1 MNRDQLYAMNIHY
14 RYYDLEYFFRACQK
28 MNLKHAELWLCPQH
42 FYINSMWSESPEKLK
57 GLMKRSGVQISCICP
72 EQNNPKPNN
81 IAARS
86 ELLIENTRKY
96 FQNVIILASELGC
109 DRILVTP
116 GWNYHDEEVDE
127 ARKRSIRMLQSLC
140 DIADPY
146 GISLAM
152 ESIWDHSSDIANTK
166 EKVKL
171 IKDGVDRENFKLT
184 VDLGALGAVSE
195 SIEEWFALF
204 GEDIIH
210 CHFTDGKPAGCPTGH
225 MPWGLGERNMLE
237 VLKAF
242 EANEYRGGF
251 SMEYVDARSFRNPEK
266 WDRQT
271 VEQFESCL
279 ERM

>member
-1 MNRDQLYAMNIHY
+1 
-14 RYYDLEYFFRACQK
+14 
-28 MNLKHAELWLCPQH
+28 
-42 FYINSMWSESPEKLK
+42 
-57 GLMKRSGVQISCICP
+57 
-72 EQNNPKPNN
+72 
-81 IAARS
+81 
-86 ELLIENTRKY
+86 
-96 FQNVIILASELGC
+96 
-109 DRILVTP
+109 
-116 GWNYHDEEVDE
+116 
-127 ARKRSIRMLQSLC
+127 
-140 DIADPY
+140 
-146 GISLAM
+146 M

-271 VEQFESCL
+271 VEPVSYTHLAVYPKVLKKRWRL
-279 ERM
+279 EER

>member
-1 MNRDQLYAMNIHY
+1 
-14 RYYDLEYFFRACQK
+14 
-28 MNLKHAELWLCPQH
+28 
-42 FYINSMWSESPEKLK
+42 
-57 GLMKRSGVQISCICP
+57 MK
-72 EQNNPKPNN
+72 K
-81 IAARS
+81 IA
-86 ELLIENTRKY
+86 
-96 FQNVIILASELGC
+96 IL
-109 DRILVTP
+109 
-116 GWNYHDEEVDE
+116 
-127 ARKRSIRMLQSLC
+127 
-140 DIADPY
+140 
-146 GISLAM
+146 
-152 ESIWDHSSDIANTK
+152 
-166 EKVKL
+166 
-171 IKDGVDRENFKLT
+171 
-184 VDLGALGAVSE
+184 SE